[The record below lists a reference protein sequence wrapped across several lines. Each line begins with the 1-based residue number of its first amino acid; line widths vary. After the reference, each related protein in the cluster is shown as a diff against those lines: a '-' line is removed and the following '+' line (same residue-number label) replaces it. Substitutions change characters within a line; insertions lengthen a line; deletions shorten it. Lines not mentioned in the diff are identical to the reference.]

1 LPFVVDESTEAE
13 VNPRQ
18 IFFAAVLLAV
28 GSGAAAL
35 GQGVAGSDPDQ
46 FPAIQGKV
54 AQYSLTPRGEVDGLI
69 LDDGTQVH
77 LPPHLGAQLV
87 FAIKPGDQIT
97 VRGLKARAI
106 PLIEAVSISNDATH
120 LSVIDAGPPGP
131 RGMGQ
136 VLQANG
142 HVKAQLHGPR
152 GDLNGVLLEDG
163 TIIRLPPEEANR
175 VASKLVVGQLLYVTG
190 QGIASPLG
198 KMIEARQIGPT
209 ASQLAEIQPGPPGPG
224 RRGPPPPPR

>member
-1 LPFVVDESTEAE
+1 MK
-13 VNPRQ
+13 PRQ
-18 IFFAAVLLAV
+18 ILFAAVLLAA
-28 GSGAAAL
+28 GSSAAAF
-35 GQGVAGSDPDQ
+35 GQRVAGYDPDQ

-87 FAIKPGDQIT
+87 FAIKPGDTIT
-97 VRGLKARAI
+97 VRGLKSREIA
-106 PLIEAVSISNDATH
+106 LIEAVSVTNDATH
-120 LSVIDAGPPGP
+120 VSVVDTGPPDP
-131 RGMGQ
+131 RGAGQ
-136 VLQANG
+136 SLQANG

-163 TIIRLPPEEANR
+163 TIIHLPPDEADR
-175 VASKLVVGQLLYVTG
+175 LAAQLAVGQPLYVTG

-198 KMIEARQIGPT
+198 KVIEAQQIGPNP
-209 ASQLAEIQPGPPGPG
+209 SQLAEVQPGPPGPG